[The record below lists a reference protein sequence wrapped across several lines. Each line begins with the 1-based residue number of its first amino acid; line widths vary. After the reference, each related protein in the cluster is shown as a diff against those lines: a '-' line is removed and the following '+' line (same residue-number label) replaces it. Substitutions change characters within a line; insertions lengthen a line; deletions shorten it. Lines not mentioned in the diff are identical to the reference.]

1 MRGLRWLPREA
12 LAPAGVLLVF
22 LLALQALSPRDADL
36 GGRAPVS
43 MTVAP
48 LADAGGEV
56 PRLRDDGK
64 ALMLDGAHRAGAVD
78 IAFTLPERG
87 PGSVNW
93 VVWIP
98 RVPLQSIWLQGH
110 DGWQSEPLRFLAPSE
125 ADGLLPAGY
134 FIRLPDR
141 WEGPVQVRLHA
152 VTLRPSAISPAV
164 VTEMTAAR
172 YLQRAT
178 IVATIGYASLMTLAL
193 LGIALWI
200 AARDRMFLAY
210 FLFCVVTVLQL
221 SAFNGH
227 LALFD
232 RFGWMA
238 AAGGAGLHAVSLLFE
253 AATLWVLPRYSGL
266 HEARPALAR
275 RSDLAVAALV
285 LVSALVLALRDS
297 MPVVMDYLVPFLW
310 LLGMVA
316 AIAMVVDA
324 LVRRV
329 PMAAAI
335 GTAVAILVGTVIVAE
350 LTWRGVIVD
359 SFATYYAYQMATVLS
374 AAMLAVGLISRI
386 SRYRE
391 QRDREQRARADTE
404 RRMYREAVRS
414 ELLTALQVSLR
425 GRDEGEVLPTA
436 FMLLLEHLRR
446 IVPSHAAVLVARG
459 YHGADAVVAHPPVMQ
474 GRAESE
480 MSARMATLR
489 HQLAGSVETQRP
501 VARDEVPGGI
511 AMEALVALPIRAPS
525 WGVIM
530 IERHGSTPFHPDEL
544 AIARELARLAAL
556 QIDEAY
562 SALHLR
568 RTAEVDALTGLL
580 NRRSLEQALVRS
592 SHHAHRGGH
601 ALSVLYIDLDHF
613 KPINDQHGHACGDHC
628 LRAVSQMLDASV
640 GEDGL
645 VGRWG
650 GEEFLAVLPGLGTE
664 AARAVAETMRTAI
677 ESVDLVWQ
685 GQPLRLTVSIG
696 VASQL
701 PHEGQHGPAVERADA
716 ALYAAKRAGRNR
728 VHAAPA
734 VFQARPTNA

>member
-1 MRGLRWLPREA
+1 
-12 LAPAGVLLVF
+12 
-22 LLALQALSPRDADL
+22 
-36 GGRAPVS
+36 
-43 MTVAP
+43 
-48 LADAGGEV
+48 
-56 PRLRDDGK
+56 
-64 ALMLDGAHRAGAVD
+64 
-78 IAFTLPERG
+78 
-87 PGSVNW
+87 
-93 VVWIP
+93 
-98 RVPLQSIWLQGH
+98 
-110 DGWQSEPLRFLAPSE
+110 
-125 ADGLLPAGY
+125 
-134 FIRLPDR
+134 
-141 WEGPVQVRLHA
+141 
-152 VTLRPSAISPAV
+152 
-164 VTEMTAAR
+164 
-172 YLQRAT
+172 
-178 IVATIGYASLMTLAL
+178 
-193 LGIALWI
+193 
-200 AARDRMFLAY
+200 
-210 FLFCVVTVLQL
+210 
-221 SAFNGH
+221 
-227 LALFD
+227 
-232 RFGWMA
+232 MA
-238 AAGGAGLHAVSLLFE
+238 AVGGAGLHAVSLLFE
-253 AATLWVLPRYSGL
+253 ASTLWVLARYSGL
-266 HEARPALAR
+266 HETRPRLAR
-275 RSDLAVAALV
+275 RNDFAVG
-285 LVSALVLALRDS
+285 ALVLAAALVVALRDS
-297 MPVVMDYLVPFLW
+297 IPVVMDYLIPLLW
-310 LLGMVA
+310 VAGMVA
-316 AIAMVVDA
+316 AVAMVADA

-335 GTAVAILVGTVIVAE
+335 ATAVAILVGTVIVAE

-374 AAMLAVGLISRI
+374 SAMLAVGLISRI

-425 GRDEGEVLPTA
+425 GREESEVLPVA
-436 FMLLLEHLRR
+436 FTLLLEHLRR
-446 IVPSHAAVLVARG
+446 IVPSHSAVLVARG

-474 GRAESE
+474 ARAESE
-480 MSARMATLR
+480 MAARTATLR

-501 VARDEVPGGI
+501 VARDDSPGGI

-525 WGVIM
+525 WGVILV
-530 IERHGSTPFHPDEL
+530 ERYGSTPFHPDEL
-544 AIARELARLAAL
+544 AIARELARLASL

-628 LRAVSQMLDASV
+628 LRAVSQVLQAAV

-664 AARAVAETMRTAI
+664 AARAVAEGMRTAV
-677 ESVDLVWQ
+677 EAADLVWQ
-685 GQPLRLTVSIG
+685 ERPLRLTVSIG

-728 VHAAPA
+728 VNAAPA
-734 VFQARPTNA
+734 VFQTRPASA